1 MSNTHNMSLSEVESV
16 LSGTDK
22 VEVQSLLLDI
32 LQNEIEVLYPDNRTL
47 IPSKGMQD
55 ARTLYDNG
63 VELCKTPEGE
73 DTFKQHLDQIGQDER
88 NRYAHF
94 ALIRGM
100 VSEVSDKIALAN
112 VEDDPRNNPFHI
124 ESMIEM
130 QFQSGMTTREV
141 ENVFSNTVDHN
152 VGTPHPTQYL
162 TVHGIDLKRRG
173 IGLSDLSEGNRAK
186 HAVSWVKALV
196 QEKHFALTEKATSID
211 SLDAEIAQAKI
222 NQAGRHKAYQ
232 RINNTYQNTW
242 SQSLNGTEAPNIYGR
257 TVRMKHAQLGWAC
270 GGDRDGKDPSER
282 WSNLANNV
290 TGTYERAQQF
300 IGILERADHALRKNN
315 FSALQASWN
324 SNVERDDENRRVLDE
339 NLQPL
344 YNALIDV
351 KKRLHHQADDGQET
365 SLYKKTRQV
374 VIDLAQSQPG
384 DRAEMYMEQLPHFE
398 KARQQFKDLYVGLPY
413 AGDEK
418 DKNNG
423 MGFYRFMYR
432 EIEDLHDT
440 IKDPDAKEALQ
451 EFMGLLKNE
460 GMTVVLTEE
469 RNNAYTSLEKVIDNL
484 FAPRSGDFAETHIFP
499 NDQLYNKKDIDALN
513 SLNFDQKFSDL
524 PTDTQMNILSTVS
537 KHVSGDAIQAAL
549 IDANPF
555 ELNDSGYPA
564 QNHELL
570 ELYALRRDFPCK
582 YAPKG
587 VVAEAEPLS
596 PIYQLFITDAMDLG
610 TIIPTPLAES
620 YETMSELSTS
630 LSEASRTELYENNL
644 EQRTS
649 YARQILE
656 NTETQ
661 TSRSLGSMVPCSDVI
676 RQLGPLG
683 KFLQYSVVQQ
693 LMEASINENLP
704 SYDSWGCGR
713 SSIARDMGD
722 KMIPRRAKA
731 QVALEHTQERGA
743 FLDPNNSDDI
753 NILKSILYTSSTTQG
768 KANQE
773 QFATASAYERI
784 FTDEMSEK
792 FGFYLELTG
801 RTPDAGFIPEPEDF
815 SDNVTA
821 FLEHISDKAMR
832 HYSKM
837 RDAIDPDLDTQVSV
851 LWSEKYSN
859 VAGSSDTQKGDRPAG
874 KGATK
879 TFHNVR
885 AIQSNVICSLS
896 RMRQDGHFTFGLYEQ
911 EKHEWAKEGKLSK
924 RDLKEIEASPLCN
937 YFENALA
944 MTEAARVDPL
954 NGFRRNG
961 LDKVWTFDKVMAADI
976 GYDDL
981 VMQTDEQGNRN
992 FAFEYDSEGGSV
1004 EAADV
1009 YQAALVADWI
1019 KLLAYSEAK
1028 HRGANDVNFSSS
1040 AEDIINA
1047 IRPEDG
1053 SLDIKIGAKTLDEN
1067 PHLQGVLDATD
1078 VERPALAMMDYYQEC
1093 RVNGE
1098 EVSAKDAALAAMAYR
1113 GNIQK
1118 PISPIIN
1125 REIAYGRPHERDWDQ
1140 ALCLT
1145 MSQDRVQ
1152 TIDDPEPEG

>member
-1 MSNTHNMSLSEVESV
+1 MSVTENMSLNEVESV

-22 VEVQSLLLDI
+22 GNIQSLLLDI
-32 LQNEIEVLYPDNRTL
+32 LHNELEVLYPDDRTL
-47 IPSKGMQD
+47 LPSKGMQD
-55 ARTLYDNG
+55 ARTLYDND
-63 VELCKTPEGE
+63 VELCQTPEGE
-73 DTFKQHLDQIGQDER
+73 DTFKQHLDQIGQEER
-88 NRYAHF
+88 NHYAHF
-94 ALIRGM
+94 TLLRGM
-100 VSEVSDKIALAN
+100 VGEISDKIALAN
-112 VEDDPRNNPFHI
+112 VEDDPENNPFHI
-124 ESMIEM
+124 ESMVEL

-173 IGLSDLSEGNRAK
+173 IGLSDLPEGQRAK
-186 HAVSWVKALV
+186 NAVSWVKALV
-196 QEKHFALTEKATSID
+196 QEKHLALTEKATSID
-211 SLDAEIAQAKI
+211 SLDAEIEQAKI
-222 NQAGRHKAYQ
+222 NQAGRHQAYQ
-232 RINNTYQNTW
+232 RINNSYKNTW
-242 SQSLNGTEAPNIYGR
+242 SQSLSGTDAPNIYGR

-300 IGILERADHALRKNN
+300 ITILEKADHALRKND

-324 SNVERDDENRRVLDE
+324 SNVERDDQNRRVLDE
-339 NLQPL
+339 RLQPL

-374 VIDLAQSQPG
+374 VIDLARSQPEE
-384 DRAEMYMEQLPHFE
+384 RAEMYMEQLPHFE
-398 KARQQFKDLYVGLPY
+398 KSRQQFKDLYVGLPY

-418 DKNNG
+418 DKDNG

-432 EIEDLHDT
+432 QMEDLHDT
-440 IKDPDAKEALQ
+440 IKDPEAKETLE
-451 EFMGLLKNE
+451 EFIGLLKNE

-469 RNNAYTSLEKVIDNL
+469 RNNAYESLEKAIDNL
-484 FAPRSGDFAETHIFP
+484 FAPQPGGFAETHIFP
-499 NDQLYNKKDIDALN
+499 NDQRYNKKDIDALHGLGN
-513 SLNFDQKFSDL
+513 DQKFTSLSKDV
-524 PTDTQMNILSTVS
+524 QMNILSTVS
-537 KHVSGDAIQAAL
+537 KHVSGEEIQAAL
-549 IDANPF
+549 FEANPF

-570 ELYALRRDFPCK
+570 ELYTLRGDFPCK

-587 VVAEAEPLS
+587 VVAEAEALS

-620 YETMSELSTS
+620 YETMSELADT

-644 EQRTS
+644 EQRAS

-693 LMEASINENLP
+693 LMETSINENLP

-731 QVALEHTQERGA
+731 QVALEHTDERGS
-743 FLDPNNSDDI
+743 FLDPNNPDDI

-768 KANQE
+768 KSNQE
-773 QFATASAYERI
+773 QFATASAYERV

-792 FGFYLELTG
+792 LGFYLQLTG
-801 RTPDAGFIPEPEDF
+801 RTPEAGFIPEPEHF
-815 SDNVTA
+815 SDNVNA
-821 FLEHISDKAMR
+821 FLEHIADKGMR

-837 RDAIDPDLDTQVSV
+837 RDAIDPETDTQVCV
-851 LWSEKYSN
+851 RWSEKYSN
-859 VAGSSDTQKGDRPAG
+859 IPGSSDTQKGDRPAG

-885 AIQSNVICSLS
+885 AIQSAVIAGLS

-911 EKHEWAKEGKLSK
+911 EKHEWLKEGKLTRS
-924 RDLKEIEASPLCN
+924 DLKEIEESPLCN

-944 MTEAARVDPL
+944 LTEAARVDPL

-961 LDKVWTFDKVMAADI
+961 LDKVWTFDKVMSNEI

-981 VMQTDEQGNRN
+981 VMNTDAQGNRN
-992 FAFEYDSEGGSV
+992 FSFEYDQEGGSV

-1009 YQAALVADWI
+1009 YQASLVADWI
-1019 KLLAYSEAK
+1019 KFLAYTEAK
-1028 HRGANDVNFSSS
+1028 HRSSNDVNFLSS
-1040 AEDIINA
+1040 AEEIINA

-1053 SLDIKIGAKTLDEN
+1053 SLNIEIGENTLKQN
-1067 PHLQGVLDATD
+1067 PHLQGVLDGAA
-1078 VERPALAMMDYYQEC
+1078 VERPTVAMMDYYQE
-1093 RVNGE
+1093 RRNNGQE
-1098 EVSAKDAALAAMAYR
+1098 ISTHDAALAAMAYR

-1125 REIAYGRPHERDWDQ
+1125 REIAYGRPHERDWNNVFSM
-1140 ALCLT
+1140 L
-1145 MSQDRVQ
+1145 MSPDRTS